1 MRIQQ
6 EQKQAAALKAA
17 EYIRDNM
24 ILGLGTGSTA
34 YYLIRRAGE
43 LVKEGMRLQAV
54 ATSRASE
61 KLAEEFGIP
70 VADINEVPRID
81 LTIDGVDEI
90 DPDFEAVKGG
100 GGALTREKI
109 TAYHS
114 RQVIWIMDHRKQVS
128 RLGAFPLPVEVLPF
142 GWRLLSEKIHGL
154 GYTPI
159 LRTGNGQAYQTDNG
173 NYILDIHSPSPA
185 GSRKLSDLLHSYPG
199 VVETGY
205 FPCVCS
211 RIIVADSTD
220 IRVIENKNR
229 NVQMQMPELK
239 QAENN

>member
-1 MRIQQ
+1 MRMQQ

-43 LVKEGMRLQAV
+43 LVKEGMRLKAV
-54 ATSRASE
+54 ATSRSSE

-70 VADINEVPRID
+70 VTDINEVPHID

-114 RQVIWIMDHRKQVS
+114 KQVIWIMDHRKQVLK
-128 RLGAFPLPVEVLPF
+128 LGAFPLPVEVLPF
-142 GWRLLSEKIHGL
+142 GWRFLSEKIQSL

-159 LRTGNGQAYQTDNG
+159 LRIENGQAYRTDNG

-185 GSRKLSDLLHSYPG
+185 GYRKLSGLLRSYPG

-205 FPCVCS
+205 FPAVCS
-211 RIIVADSTD
+211 RIIVADSAGV
-220 IRVIENKNR
+220 RVFENKKR
-229 NVQMQMPELK
+229 IVSGDL
-239 QAENN
+239 

>member
-1 MRIQQ
+1 MQQ

-43 LVKEGMRLQAV
+43 LVKEGMRLKAV
-54 ATSRASE
+54 ATSRSSE

-70 VADINEVPRID
+70 VTDINEVPRID

-114 RQVIWIMDHRKQVS
+114 KQVIWIMDHRKQVLK
-128 RLGAFPLPVEVLPF
+128 LGAFPLPVEVLPF
-142 GWRLLSEKIHGL
+142 GWRFLSEKIQSL

-159 LRTGNGQAYQTDNG
+159 LRIENGQAYRTDNG

-185 GSRKLSDLLHSYPG
+185 GYRKLSGLLRSYPG

-205 FPCVCS
+205 FPAVCS
-211 RIIVADSTD
+211 RIIVADSAGV
-220 IRVIENKNR
+220 RVFENKKR
-229 NVQMQMPELK
+229 IVSGDL
-239 QAENN
+239 

>member
-1 MRIQQ
+1 MRMQQ

-43 LVKEGMRLQAV
+43 LVKEGMRLKAV
-54 ATSRASE
+54 ATSRSSE

-70 VADINEVPRID
+70 VTDINEVPRID

-114 RQVIWIMDHRKQVS
+114 KQVIWIMDHRKQVLK
-128 RLGAFPLPVEVLPF
+128 LGAFPLPVEVLPF
-142 GWRLLSEKIHGL
+142 GWRLLSEKIQSL

-159 LRTGNGQAYQTDNG
+159 LRIENGQAYRTDNG

-185 GSRKLSDLLHSYPG
+185 GYRKLSGLLRSYPG

-205 FPCVCS
+205 FTAVCS
-211 RIIVADSTD
+211 RIIVADSAGV
-220 IRVIENKNR
+220 RVLENKKR
-229 NVQMQMPELK
+229 IVSGDL
-239 QAENN
+239 

>member
-1 MRIQQ
+1 MRMQQ

-43 LVKEGMRLQAV
+43 LVKEGMRLKAV
-54 ATSRASE
+54 ATSRSSE

-70 VADINEVPRID
+70 VTDINEVPRID

-114 RQVIWIMDHRKQVS
+114 KQVIWIMDHRKQVLK
-128 RLGAFPLPVEVLPF
+128 LGVFPLPVEVLPF
-142 GWRLLSEKIHGL
+142 GWRLLSEKIQSL

-159 LRTGNGQAYQTDNG
+159 LRIENGQAYRTDNG

-185 GSRKLSDLLHSYPG
+185 GYRKLSGLLRSYPG

-205 FPCVCS
+205 FPAVCS
-211 RIIVADSTD
+211 RIIVADSAGV
-220 IRVIENKNR
+220 RVFENKKR
-229 NVQMQMPELK
+229 IVSGDL
-239 QAENN
+239 